1 MNLNH
6 IAVFSTIKE
15 NIYGLVCK
23 VKGHTLKKAGSCPF
37 TGMTYDYC
45 SRCNKMI
52 PTEEID

>member
-1 MNLNH
+1 MPIFFSIAKEILGGTICYISNH
-6 IAVFSTIKE
+6 KLT
-15 NIYGLVCK
+15 
-23 VKGHTLKKAGSCPF
+23 KAGSCPF